1 MNLKRL
7 TVSVLLIIIITSLGA
22 AGYYISRF
30 STSPQVLWDS
40 RGVFTHYENVTVPRN
55 VSVSIP
61 VVTFSLDM
69 NNKSKTAFSQALYND
84 IEEILKADG
93 FSPKFIGEEMDFSI
107 PGVSTLKP
115 NGPVVIV
122 FIPFYGQEN
131 YSLYRECY
139 ASVILYMN
147 SNPDV
152 ESYLAMV
159 TEYSR
164 NNSKEIDDLGHLAN
178 WVFKKAQTNETE
190 PYSLDVVYWNTL
202 KVRMGNNLKKSCWKT
217 LAGEIGKE
225 VDDWAKTL
233 KPSDKP

>member
-1 MNLKRL
+1 MNPKRL
-7 TVSVLLIIIITSLGA
+7 TVSVLVIIILTSLGA

-61 VVTFSLDM
+61 VATLSLGLDNKTEKTFSR
-69 NNKSKTAFSQALYND
+69 ALYKD
-84 IEEILKADG
+84 IAEILKADG
-93 FSPKFIGEEMDFSI
+93 LSPEFVGEETDFSI
-107 PGVSTLKP
+107 PGVSTPKP

-139 ASVILYMN
+139 SSVILYMN

-152 ESYLAMV
+152 ESYLAMMA
-159 TEYSR
+159 EYSR
-164 NNSKEIDDLGHLAN
+164 GNSKEIDDLGHLAK
-178 WVFKKAQTNETE
+178 WLFKRAQSNATG
-190 PYSLDVVYWNTL
+190 PYSLKVVYWNTL
-202 KVRMGNNLKKSCWKT
+202 KVRMGNNLKKSCWST
-217 LAGEIGKE
+217 LAGEIGNE
-225 VDDWAKTL
+225 VSDWAKTL